1 MLDLGFY
8 GVGFR
13 ASGLGFCVWK
23 QISAAKLQ
31 VVVDVDV
38 DVGGGVV
45 LVVEGVFCIHPSA
58 SSRWNLKTSLP
69 VLLLAVLVPYLASP
83 GSADTVAR

>member
-31 VVVDVDV
+31 VVVVVDVDV

-58 SSRWNLKTSLP
+58 SSR
-69 VLLLAVLVPYLASP
+69 
-83 GSADTVAR
+83 